1 MVENIEDEI
10 VSSVDANIVLEE
22 TVVRSEKRGRSEAT
36 EEEVDEVEEEHEL
49 VELRPKM
56 SVPSAGGVE
65 TILNLNE
72 WLKSPYQLVS
82 EI

>member
-1 MVENIEDEI
+1 M
-10 VSSVDANIVLEE
+10 SLEE
-22 TVVRSEKRGRSEAT
+22 V
-36 EEEVDEVEEEHEL
+36 EEVDEVEEEHEL
-49 VELRPKM
+49 VELRPKI